1 MGKFSDRMSNPGA
14 EKRYRECMAEI
25 IGVLKKYDMGGA
37 VTVVDKERCMFKYHF
52 PTWTAVE
59 LGETSVRLRLKSSE
73 FPSRDASRRCAEL
86 TAHVIMQ
93 MGDCAA
99 NTMGLVKH
107 LSEIMRDKWGMEHKG
122 GDDFDPE
129 LSN

>member
-1 MGKFSDRMSNPGA
+1 MGDFSDRIGRPG
-14 EKRYRECMAEI
+14 EKRYRECMSEI
-25 IGVLKKYDMGGA
+25 LGVLKKYDMAGA
-37 VTVVDKERCMFKYHF
+37 ITVVDKERCMFKYHF
-52 PTWTAVE
+52 PKWTAVE
-59 LGETSVRLRLKSSE
+59 LGETSVRLRLKGSE
-73 FPSRDASRRCAEL
+73 FPSKEAAHQCAEL

-107 LSEIMRDKWGMEHKG
+107 LSEIMRDKWGMEHEGNK
-122 GDDFDPE
+122 DFDPE

>member
-1 MGKFSDRMSNPGA
+1 MGAFSNRMSNPG

-25 IGVLKKYDMGGA
+25 IGVLKKYDMAGA
-37 VTVVDKERCMFKYHF
+37 VTVVDQERCMFKYHF
-52 PTWTAVE
+52 PKWTAVE
-59 LGETSVRLRLKSSE
+59 LGETSVRLRLKGAE
-73 FPSRDASRRCAEL
+73 FDSKDAARKCAEL

-107 LSEIMRDKWGMEHKG
+107 LSEIMRDKWGMEHHG
-122 GDDFDPE
+122 GKDFDPE

>member
-1 MGKFSDRMSNPGA
+1 MNVLPGLPGHD
-14 EKRYRECMAEI
+14 KPYRDCMAEI
-25 IGVLKKYDMGGA
+25 IGVLKKYDMAGA
-37 VTVVDKERCMFKYHF
+37 VTVVSKERSMFKYHF
-52 PTWTAVE
+52 PTWTAVQ

-73 FPSRDASRRCAEL
+73 FPSKQAAHDCAEL

-107 LSEIMRDKWGMEHKG
+107 LSEIMRDKWGMEHTPG
-122 GDDFDPE
+122 ADFDPE